1 MVVIS
6 LICFLVICTGH
17 DNGDCVDSIFDLGA
31 NVWLVYVD
39 RVILLLMEKYV
50 NRKPDTVVF
59 FCKAISSNVVVEE
72 DIFRNRSCF
81 SINGVQQYILLLK
94 TQSRVFCKTKHKV
107 ALVSIPRLQ
116 SDYHG
121 TMTTSR

>member
-1 MVVIS
+1 MS
-6 LICFLVICTGH
+6 TGNLIRLFSSVKQLV
-17 DNGDCVDSIFDLGA
+17 LM
-31 NVWLVYVD
+31 
-39 RVILLLMEKYV
+39 LLLKKIFSATEVASELME
-50 NRKPDTVVF
+50 
-59 FCKAISSNVVVEE
+59 
-72 DIFRNRSCF
+72 
-81 SINGVQQYILLLK
+81 YILLLK